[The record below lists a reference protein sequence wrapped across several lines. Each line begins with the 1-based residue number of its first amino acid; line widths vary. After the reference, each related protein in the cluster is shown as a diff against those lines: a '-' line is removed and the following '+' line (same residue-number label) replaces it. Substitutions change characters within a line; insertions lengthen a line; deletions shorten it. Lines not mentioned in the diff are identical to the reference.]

1 MSKLLER
8 ISALE
13 AMVNAQDKEIKRV
26 DDSIQDVETNLS
38 IWSEKEFS
46 KVYEILNDNPLGR

>member
-1 MSKLLER
+1 
-8 ISALE
+8 
-13 AMVNAQDKEIKRV
+13 MVNAQDKEIKRV